1 MTNVIFSKQT
11 PAPRRIGAEAAMEQ
25 AVTELEKLNK
35 KADVIIAVL
44 RDIAKPPSL
53 FTRIGGG
60 IAFGVRLLGIL
71 SAVDI
76 IKSWLGG

>member
-1 MTNVIFSKQT
+1 
-11 PAPRRIGAEAAMEQ
+11 MEQ
-25 AVTELEKLNK
+25 TVTELEKLNK
-35 KADVIIAVL
+35 KVDVIIAFL

-53 FTRIGGG
+53 FNKIGSGF
-60 IAFGVRLLGIL
+60 AYGVGLLGIL

>member
-1 MTNVIFSKQT
+1 
-11 PAPRRIGAEAAMEQ
+11 MEQ
-25 AVTELEKLNK
+25 AVMELEKLNK
-35 KADVIIAVL
+35 KVDVIIAFL

-53 FTRIGGG
+53 FHKIGSGF
-60 IAFGVRLLGIL
+60 AYGVGLLGIL